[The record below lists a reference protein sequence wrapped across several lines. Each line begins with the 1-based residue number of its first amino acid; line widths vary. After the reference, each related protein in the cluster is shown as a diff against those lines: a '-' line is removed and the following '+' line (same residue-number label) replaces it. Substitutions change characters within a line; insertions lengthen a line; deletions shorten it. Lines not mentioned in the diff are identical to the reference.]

1 MSGLELTLAAAALLI
16 GATGTFSPCG
26 FSVVET
32 LGPTG
37 HTGGRRITV
46 AACLA
51 FLPGA
56 VAGAVL
62 TFGSLAALGELV
74 GGAGGRAAYLAAA
87 AIALLAAV
95 LEVRGAR
102 IVPQIRRQLPE
113 HWRRVMPMPLAA
125 VLYGVLLG
133 IGFTTFVLSFG
144 VWALAAISLAVGD
157 PQLGLIVGVCFGL
170 GRALP
175 VLVLAPLAGTPAG
188 ARATD
193 LMAASPAAYLG
204 MRRGDAAAL
213 GAAALAL
220 VLSTGDAGAAS
231 SVVRSAA
238 DPGATIDALV
248 YERLGGAAGIR
259 AGGAD
264 LALPGSDPAIGGPY
278 VAVRQGD
285 VTRLLDRATLASVA
299 EVATPGADALAV
311 SPGWLAFRAKV
322 GSGDGIFARNI
333 STPSAPGPVQRVA
346 SIRAPSQLSPPALD
360 GQTLVYAAARPKGSR
375 ILQRVLGTRKRRT
388 LARSRRALLFNPAV
402 KGRRFA
408 YVASR
413 RGRSALMVRTRK
425 GRGAGKRAFG
435 IRRRAGVLWS
445 TALTEGAAYVTV
457 LRPSA
462 TDPGAEVVRVALK
475 GKGKKGKGKR
485 GKKRGGGRR

>member
-1 MSGLELTLAAAALLI
+1 LSGLELTLAAAALLI

-37 HTGGRRITV
+37 HTGGRRVTI
-46 AACLA
+46 AACAA

-56 VAGAVL
+56 IAGAVL
-62 TFGSLAALGELV
+62 TFGSLAAIGEV
-74 GGAGGRAAYLAAA
+74 AHGAGGRVAYAAAA

-95 LEVRGAR
+95 LEVRGTR

-113 HWRRVMPMPLAA
+113 HWRRVMPMPLAS

-144 VWALAAISLAVGD
+144 VWALAGISLALGD
-157 PQLGLIVGVCFGL
+157 PELGLLLGVCFGL

-175 VLVLAPLAGTPAG
+175 VVALAPLAGTPAG

-193 LMAASPAAYLG
+193 LMAGSPAAYLG

-213 GAAALAL
+213 AAAGLALAL
-220 VLSTGDAGAAS
+220 STGSAGAAS
-231 SVVRSAA
+231 TEVQSAA
-238 DPGATIDALV
+238 DPGATFDALV
-248 YERLGGAAGIR
+248 YERLGGQAGMR
-259 AGGAD
+259 AGGVD
-264 LALPGSDPAIGGPY
+264 RALPGSDPAIGGPY
-278 VAVRQGD
+278 VAVREGD
-285 VTRLLDRATLASVA
+285 VTRLLDRASLTQVA
-299 EVATPGADALAV
+299 EVATPGADAIAV
-311 SPGWLAFRAKV
+311 SQGWLAYRAPT
-322 GSGDGIFARNI
+322 GRGDAILARNI
-333 STPSAPGPVQRVA
+333 STPAAPGPAQRIA
-346 SIRAPSQLSPPALD
+346 AIRSPAQLSPPSLD
-360 GQTLVYAAARPKGSR
+360 GQVLLYAAARPKGSSVQ
-375 ILQRVLGTRKRRT
+375 QRVLGTRKRRI
-388 LARSRRALLFNPAV
+388 LIRSRRALLFNPAI

-413 RGRSALMVRTRK
+413 RGRSALMIRARK
-425 GRGAGKRAFG
+425 RRGAGRRAFG

-445 TALTEGAAYVTV
+445 TALTEGAAYVTI

-462 TDPGAEVVRVALK
+462 TDPGAEVVRVAV
-475 GKGKKGKGKR
+475 GGKKGKGKR
-485 GKKRGGGRR
+485 KKGRR